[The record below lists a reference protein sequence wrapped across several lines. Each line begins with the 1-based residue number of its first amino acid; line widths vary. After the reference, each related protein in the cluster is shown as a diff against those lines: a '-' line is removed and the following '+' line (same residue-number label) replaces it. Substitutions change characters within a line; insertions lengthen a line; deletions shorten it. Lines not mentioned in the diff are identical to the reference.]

1 MVGRTG
7 KLSHRKASPSSAAK
21 NGTSVEMPSP
31 SNPVPSNTAAFIE
44 PDRRR
49 AMIADA
55 AYYRAARRDFG
66 PGRELEDWC
75 LAESEI
81 DTVLARGGTPTGC
94 GG

>member
-1 MVGRTG
+1 MIGRTG
-7 KLSHRKASPSSAAK
+7 KFSHRKASPSSASKSGASAE
-21 NGTSVEMPSP
+21 TPSP
-31 SNPVPSNTAAFIE
+31 SNPVPSNTSAFIE
-44 PDRRR
+44 ADRRR

-66 PGRELEDWC
+66 PGRELEDWY

-81 DTVLARGGTPTGC
+81 DTILARGGTLTGC

>member
-7 KLSHRKASPSSAAK
+7 KISHRKKSPSSASK
-21 NGTSVEMPSP
+21 GRTPVETSSQPNS
-31 SNPVPSNTAAFIE
+31 VPSNTAAFIE

-66 PGRELEDWC
+66 PGRELEDWY

-81 DTVLARGGTPTGC
+81 DTVLARSGTPTGC